1 MSFLLDTNV
10 LSEIGKGAKC
20 DATVRKWWDSTLI
33 SDFYLSVIVAG
44 EIYRAI
50 DKLMKT
56 NPALARTFQSWLKSL
71 IHEFEGRTLDV
82 DLKTAEVWGRLTS
95 KRTLPLADGLLAAT
109 ALAHDLTLVT
119 RNIKDI
125 QDTGVR
131 YFNPF
136 ET

>member
-1 MSFLLDTNV
+1 MSFLVDTNV
-10 LSEIGKGAKC
+10 LSEIRKGPNC
-20 DATVRKWWDSTLI
+20 DATVRAWWDSTTI

-44 EIYRAI
+44 EIYRGI

-56 NPALARTFQSWLKSL
+56 NPALARKFQSWLRSL
-71 IHEFEGRTLDV
+71 VHEFEGRTLGI
-82 DLKTAEVWGRLTS
+82 DLKTTEIWGRLTS

-109 ALAHDLTLVT
+109 ALAHDLTFVT
-119 RNIKDI
+119 RNTRDI

-131 YFNPF
+131 FLNPF